1 MEILQTIIDYF
12 NHPWG
17 YVELAGSIATLIC
30 VWLAVKQNIWTWFWG
45 AIGVS
50 LFGPLLFHYQLYS
63 DAGLQILFYLPMQF
77 LGFYWW
83 MKKGPEGNNDLP
95 VSVMKWQTSAL
106 IIWAIFLL
114 TMANGYIMANHTD
127 ASFPYWD
134 ALTTW
139 MSVFAQIL
147 MLKKIAESWVL
158 WVAVDIISVP
168 IYYIKGIVVWSGIY
182 GIFLVLATMGGI
194 AWYKSWKENNAQTV

>member
-1 MEILQTIIDYF
+1 MNTIIEYF
-12 NHPWG
+12 NHTWG

-45 AIGVS
+45 AIGVCF
-50 LFGPLLFHYQLYS
+50 FGPLLYHYQLYS
-63 DAGLQILFYLPMQF
+63 DAGLQILFYLPVQF
-77 LGFYWW
+77 IGWYWW
-83 MKKGPEGNNDLP
+83 MKKGPNANDDLP
-95 VSVMKWQTSAL
+95 VTSLSNASFTTIL
-106 IIWAIFLL
+106 YGIVIAAGV
-114 TMANGYIMANHTD
+114 TGYLMTTYTD

-139 MSVFAQIL
+139 MSVAAQIL
-147 MLKKIAESWVL
+147 MIRKVLQSWYL

-168 IYYIKGIVVWSGIY
+168 IYFSKGIIVWSGIY

-194 AWYKSWKENNAQTV
+194 AWYKSWKETNEQTA